1 MSARTALL
9 LAALAAA
16 TPALQ
21 GCLPVMAGAAVGGGV
36 LIAEDRRSSG
46 TYVDDEGIELRA
58 ASRITERVP
67 QAHVNVTSF
76 NKVVLLTGEVPD
88 AASRTEAAAIAR
100 AVPGVKTVQNELVVG
115 PNSKLSDRTT
125 DSYTTTKVKARFVD
139 ARRFQPNHVKV
150 VTEAATVY
158 LMGLVKAAEAKDAAE
173 VAAATSGVAKVVQVF
188 EIIE

>member
-1 MSARTALL
+1 MPRAL
-9 LAALAAA
+9 LAAA
-16 TPALQ
+16 TCAALLPMLQ
-21 GCLPVMAGAAVGGGV
+21 GCLPIIAGAAVGGGV

-88 AASRTEAAAIAR
+88 AASKAEAATIAR
-100 AVPGVKTVQNELVVG
+100 GVAGVKTVQNELTVG
-115 PNSKLSDRTT
+115 PNSALSARTT

-139 ARRFQPNHVKV
+139 ARRFQANHVKV
-150 VTEAATVY
+150 VTEAGAVY
-158 LMGLVKAAEAKDAAE
+158 LMGLVKKSEAEDAANI
-173 VAAATSGVAKVVQVF
+173 AASTDGVKRVVQVF
-188 EIIE
+188 EFIE